1 MSITGRIQIVK
12 TFIILILF
20 YRKSLI
26 SLDKEFVKEANKVIF
41 DFIWKGEHK
50 VKRSALISGKTF
62 GSFQAE
68 TDEAGGP
75 VRSS

>member
-1 MSITGRIQIVK
+1 MSISGRIQVVK

-26 SLDKEFVKEANKVIF
+26 SLDKEFEKEANKIIF

-50 VKRSALISGKTF
+50 VKRSALISDKTF
-62 GSFQAE
+62 RSFQAE
-68 TDEAGGP
+68 TDVAGGP

>member
-26 SLDKEFVKEANKVIF
+26 SLDREFVKEANKIIF
-41 DFIWKGEHK
+41 DFIGKGEHK
-50 VKRSALISGKTF
+50 VKRSTLISDKTF
-62 GSFQAE
+62 RSFQAE
-68 TDEAGGP
+68 TDVAGGP

>member
-1 MSITGRIQIVK
+1 MEGFVYLRENSSCQN
-12 TFIILILF
+12 LYY

-26 SLDKEFVKEANKVIF
+26 SLDKEFVKEANKIIF

-50 VKRSALISGKTF
+50 VKRSALISDKTF
-62 GSFQAE
+62 RPFPAE
-68 TDEAGGP
+68 TDVAGGP

>member
-1 MSITGRIQIVK
+1 MSISGRIQVVK

-26 SLDKEFVKEANKVIF
+26 SLDKEFVKEANKIIF

-50 VKRSALISGKTF
+50 VKRSGLIYKR
-62 GSFQAE
+62 QKL
-68 TDEAGGP
+68 
-75 VRSS
+75 